1 MTTMLKPVD
10 AATAAR
16 LKDGGALVVDIRE
29 PGEYARVH
37 IPGSANVA
45 LSRLQNATL
54 PLAPKQAVVFL
65 CASGNRTTVYAAQL
79 AAKAG
84 HAEAFVLAGGISAWM
99 GAGLP
104 TASARAES
112 GGGARRWSLF
122 R

>member
-1 MTTMLKPVD
+1 MAAMLKPVD

-16 LKDGGALVVDIRE
+16 LKDQGALLVDIRE

-45 LSRLQNATL
+45 LSGFQNATL
-54 PLAPKQAVVFL
+54 ALGPGQPVVYL
-65 CASGNRTTVYAAQL
+65 CASGNRTAVYAAQL

-84 HAEAFVLAGGISAWM
+84 ATEAFVLAGGISAWM

-104 TASARAES
+104 TETGDEAPARGWS
-112 GGGARRWSLF
+112 PFRR
-122 R
+122 

>member
-1 MTTMLKPVD
+1 MAAMLKPVD

-16 LKDGGALVVDIRE
+16 LKDQGALLVDIRE

-45 LSRLQNATL
+45 LSGFQNATL
-54 PLAPKQAVVFL
+54 ALGPNQPVVYL
-65 CASGNRTTVYAAQL
+65 CASGNRTAVYAAQL

-84 HAEAFVLAGGISAWM
+84 TAEAFVLTGGISAWM

-104 TASARAES
+104 TDT
-112 GGGARRWSLF
+112 GGGDATPARGWSLF
-122 R
+122 RS